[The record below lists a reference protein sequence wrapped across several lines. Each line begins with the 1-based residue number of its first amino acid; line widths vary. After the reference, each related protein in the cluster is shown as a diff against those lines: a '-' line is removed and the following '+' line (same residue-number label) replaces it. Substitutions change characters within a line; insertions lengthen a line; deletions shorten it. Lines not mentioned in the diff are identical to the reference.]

1 MGQAGHGQQG
11 DDRALCGSVSMPP
24 EALDATRFS
33 TSNWRPSGGLRFRYR
48 PTRAWTHSDPQL
60 LRRVLQNFLANAVRY
75 TERGSVLL
83 GVRRI
88 DGGWLVDVLDTG
100 PGIPAST

>member
-1 MGQAGHGQQG
+1 M
-11 DDRALCGSVSMPP
+11 RRLKV
-24 EALDATRFS
+24 
-33 TSNWRPSGGLRFRYR
+33 
-48 PTRAWTHSDPQL
+48 PTRAWTRADPQL

-88 DGGWLVDVLDTG
+88 DGGLRVDVFDTG
-100 PGIPAST
+100 PGIRASAQKRMFEEFRRGDGARGQGLGLGLSIA